1 MIAAAPTGMGPLGEL
16 HPPPPDSVAR
26 VGSGSAVAVIGL
38 AGSVG
43 VEVYAGGAPACV
55 GAGADVGLG
64 AGVSVRTVVGVVI
77 GAGIGV
83 GSGADVGTR
92 ADVGTGVG
100 TSVLHSRAPR

>member
-1 MIAAAPTGMGPLGEL
+1 MAAAPTGMAPLGES
-16 HPPPPDSVAR
+16 HPPPPYSAAR
-26 VGSGSAVAVIGL
+26 AGSGSAVAVIGL

-43 VEVYAGGAPACV
+43 VELFVGGAPGCV

-64 AGVSVRTVVGVVI
+64 AGVSVRTAVGVVI

-83 GSGADVGTR
+83 GSGADVG
-92 ADVGTGVG
+92 AGVGVG